1 MAEIIFVLVF
11 LFSFF
16 FLFFCQLPLLV
27 YPSIGVFA
35 IFWTHFQL
43 PILIFH
49 ASSTSRT
56 SSCFLASFPLF
67 CLLPSRLVFLLLAF
81 FPSSPPPGR
90 SGLAASYLSV
100 KALVPQMP
108 KLLKSL
114 FPVRDEK
121 KELRPSPQNQQ
132 VSRWSSAIPWKPCI
146 EFVTYL

>member
-1 MAEIIFVLVF
+1 MG
-11 LFSFF
+11 FF
-16 FLFFCQLPLLV
+16 FLP
-27 YPSIGVFA
+27 
-35 IFWTHFQL
+35 
-43 PILIFH
+43 
-49 ASSTSRT
+49 ASSVSLSQYWGFCHFLDSLSTSNLNL
-56 SSCFLASFPLF
+56 SCLLYLPDLLLFPCFLPSLLPPPFSLR
-67 CLLPSRLVFLLLAF
+67 LLPSRLLPF

-132 VSRWSSAIPWKPCI
+132 VSRFPGSLVLSLLHICNRYNI
-146 EFVTYL
+146 TFLFFNFYF